1 MLHEEI
7 ADSAAPHT
15 EPFELWGAASLR
27 DWIGQALRNA
37 GLSGGALEV
46 TCESLLEAS
55 LTGVDS
61 HGVMLLPLYMRRL
74 REGGIKPD
82 ARPVEYSVTPTMSL
96 IDGRAAPGHWS
107 LELAVRRA
115 CVSADEFGVGVAGVR
130 NANHVGMLAFFAR
143 RIASQGFASILLTN
157 TAPSVS
163 NHAGRGQVIGNNAF
177 CLCLPRAGTTPVISD
192 NATGVVACG
201 KIRWRSEL
209 GQDVPLAYGLSDQDG
224 NATSKPSALDR
235 GGAVAP
241 FGGHKGWG
249 LGIMIDLLTAGLW
262 AGEFSRSVSRQR
274 RHAEPQCSTQTV
286 IVLRSAAESPE
297 ADARL
302 DAYLGA
308 LAELPS
314 SDGRDGHAMLPGERE
329 ELTRGK
335 RLRDGIPVPHSI
347 IREVR
352 EWLV

>member
-1 MLHEEI
+1 MLHEQI
-7 ADSAAPHT
+7 ADPAAPGT
-15 EPFELWGAASLR
+15 EPFELWAPGSLR

-46 TCESLLEAS
+46 TRESLLEAS

-82 ARPVEYSVTPTMSL
+82 ARPVEYSMTPAMSL
-96 IDGRAAPGHWS
+96 IDGCEAPGHWS

-115 CVSADEFGVGVAGVR
+115 CVSAEEFGVGVAGVR

-143 RIASQGFASILLTN
+143 RIASRGFASILLTN

-163 NHAGRGQVIGNNAF
+163 NYAGRGQAIGNNAF
-177 CLCLPRAGTTPVISD
+177 CLCLPRTGTTPIISD

-201 KIRWRSEL
+201 KIRWCREL
-209 GQDVPLAYGLSDQDG
+209 GLEVPLAYGLGDRDG
-224 NATSKPSALDR
+224 KATSRPSALDQ

-274 RHAEPQCSTQTV
+274 RYAEPQRSTQTV
-286 IVLRSAAESPE
+286 IVLRGAAESSE

-302 DAYLGA
+302 NTYLGA
-308 LAELPS
+308 LADLPS
-314 SDGRDGHAMLPGERE
+314 SDGRD
-329 ELTRGK
+329 
-335 RLRDGIPVPHSI
+335 
-347 IREVR
+347 
-352 EWLV
+352 